1 MPVSTVVW
9 RMLDSMLLV
18 LTVNDPPHFD
28 IYAVP
33 VLAGAIVAVLS
44 LLGLPRLRTLPAA
57 AVLFFFAAIAGA
69 LVARGSAYPGRFS
82 VHVMPITCAL
92 TICAVS
98 SFISLR
104 PSRPSRS
111 NVVSGHD
118 ARPVGVN
125 VGECDV
131 R

>member
-1 MPVSTVVW
+1 MKW
-9 RMLDSMLLV
+9 L
-18 LTVNDPPHFD
+18 
-28 IYAVP
+28 YAVP
-33 VLAGAIVAVLS
+33 VLPGAIVAVLS
-44 LLGLPRLRTLPAA
+44 LPRLRTLPAA

-69 LVARGSAYPGRFS
+69 LVVRGSAYTGPLS

-98 SFISLR
+98 SLVSLR

-111 NVVSGHD
+111 RVVSVHD